1 MMPCKYSV
9 LVFDLNEEKQL
20 IKINSVYKSSYER
33 IAKKL
38 AEKYYIVYVLIND
51 RNGNPKGYINR
62 NGEISTNKE
71 NWSDE
76 YPF

>member
-1 MMPCKYSV
+1 MMPCKYTV

-20 IKINSVYKSSYER
+20 IKINSVYKTSCER

-38 AEKYYIVYVLIND
+38 AETYYIVYVLIND
-51 RNGNPKGYINR
+51 RNGNPKAYINR
-62 NGEISTNKE
+62 NGEISNNKE

-76 YPF
+76 WPF